1 MRIVSL
7 LSVVLFALTGCAAH
21 RPTVAFMSDFGTTD
35 DSVAVCKG
43 EMIRAEP
50 DVRVIDIT
58 HQVTPYDVAEAARFL
73 AGSVGDFPAGTVF
86 VCVVDPGVGSDRK
99 PIAVKTASGQIY
111 VGPDNGLVSL
121 VPDLVE
127 AREITNTQWMH
138 GGMRDGRRSSTF
150 HGRDIFSPVGAH
162 LAGGD
167 DFALVGPIVP
177 LDQLVKLNVTSAG
190 IDAGG
195 LHGDVVGLDGPYGN
209 LVTNVSGELFAQL
222 GYRLGDSVPI
232 TIDSKPYTLPFVR
245 TFSDVPEGKPL
256 LYIDSRGR
264 LSAAINMGDFAK
276 TNGITPPVKL
286 SLTRRAK

>member
-1 MRIVSL
+1 MRIHSFLV
-7 LSVVLFALTGCAAH
+7 VVLFALTGCTAH

-43 EMIRAEP
+43 EMIKAEP
-50 DVRVIDIT
+50 EVRVIDIT

-73 AGSVGDFPAGTVF
+73 AGSVGDFPSGTVF

-99 PIAVKTASGQIY
+99 PIAVKTAAGQFY

-127 AREITNTQWMH
+127 AREITNTAWMR
-138 GGMRDGRRSSTF
+138 GGRRSSTF

-162 LAGGD
+162 LAAGD
-167 DFALVGPIVP
+167 DFSQTGPTVP
-177 LDQLVKLNVTSAG
+177 LDQLVKLPVTAATIG
-190 IDAGG
+190 VDG
-195 LHGDVVGLDGPYGN
+195 LHGEVVGLDGPYGN
-209 LVTNVSGELFAQL
+209 LVTNVSDELFSQL
-222 GYRLGDSVPI
+222 GYHVGDSV
-232 TIDSKPYTLPFVR
+232 TIMIDNKDYTLPFVR

-276 TNGITPPVKL
+276 TNGIIPPVKL
-286 SLTRRAK
+286 SLGAKR